1 MFQPQTSRTA
11 PSTLLVSVLLG
22 VTLSLSACSSPP
34 DKAMK
39 DARAALAG
47 AQARSECAPEKFSAA
62 QALLEEAQA
71 LIKQEKYDE
80 AELKAVAAKRLA
92 DQAKAEA
99 DSNWEDC
106 MRRKAAMNKA
116 ADPAPVKTTDGQTPP
131 PQSVRQATL
140 NVLYFA
146 YDSAEIS
153 DAQRATLE
161 ENALW
166 MTQNPT
172 KALTLEGHTDERGS
186 GEYNLALGERRATQ
200 ARKFMMQLGA
210 DSERMRTLSYGE
222 EKPAAFGSS
231 MEDYRQNRRVV
242 FVPDK

>member
-1 MFQPQTSRTA
+1 MLRKMNVQSPPSR
-11 PSTLLVSVLLG
+11 LLMGVLLG
-22 VTLSLSACSSPP
+22 AALSLSACSSPP
-34 DKAMK
+34 DQAMK
-39 DARAALAG
+39 DARSALDLAK
-47 AQARSECAPEKFSAA
+47 ARSECAPEKFSAA
-62 QALLEEAQA
+62 ETLLKEAQA

-92 DQAKAEA
+92 NQAKTEA

-116 ADPAPVKTTDGQTPP
+116 KDPTPP
-131 PQSVRQATL
+131 NGTGPKTDPKASRKATL

-166 MTQNPT
+166 MTQNPS
-172 KALTLEGHTDERGS
+172 KQVTLEGHTDERGS

-200 ARKFMMQLGA
+200 SRKYMMQLGA
-210 DSERMRTLSYGE
+210 SRDRMMTLSYGE

-231 MEDYRQNRRVV
+231 MDDYRKNRRVE
-242 FVPDK
+242 FAPDK

>member
-1 MFQPQTSRTA
+1 MLFMG
-11 PSTLLVSVLLG
+11 LFLG
-22 VTLSLSACSSPP
+22 AALSLSACSSPP

-39 DARAALAG
+39 DAQTALDAA
-47 AQARSECAPEKFSAA
+47 QMRSECAPEKFSAA
-62 QALLEEAQA
+62 QTLLKEAQA

-80 AELKAVAAKRLA
+80 AELKAVAAQRLA
-92 DQAKAEA
+92 KQAKSEA
-99 DSNWEDC
+99 DANWEDC
-106 MRRKAAMNKA
+106 MRRKAAMNDASGSKPSGA
-116 ADPAPVKTTDGQTPP
+116 TDTQTDPIKPARK
-131 PQSVRQATL
+131 ATL

-166 MTQNPT
+166 MTQN
-172 KALTLEGHTDERGS
+172 ADQRITLEGHTDERGS

-200 ARKFMMQLGA
+200 ARKYMMQLGA
-210 DSERMRTLSYGE
+210 DNERMSTLSYGE

-231 MEDYRQNRRVV
+231 MEDYRQNRRVE
-242 FVPDK
+242 FVPEK